1 MIRTHGSCS
10 GSGFLPGPLGAAEVK
25 EEKVDGYL
33 EWRLGDV
40 MVADGQRIHISPAT
54 KFKGKGEAK
63 AVASIPWATSSRPR
77 DCATTRASWWP
88 ASWRPSP
95 TARRCSRAR

>member
-1 MIRTHGSCS
+1 M
-10 GSGFLPGPLGAAEVK
+10 K

-40 MVADGQRIHISPAT
+40 LVADGQRIRVVPAT

-63 AVASIPWATSSRPR
+63 AVASIPLGYELKAKG
-77 DCATTRASWWP
+77 A
-88 ASWRPSP
+88 
-95 TARRCSRAR
+95 ARRRGRPGGARARGQAERVGACSRAR